1 MIPASGTQNEAWIVQ
16 GKGSPVRCIAL
27 PNNHDFFIQS
37 PYSAM
42 VMGNLS
48 AWSSL
53 AMALA

>member
-1 MIPASGTQNEAWIVQ
+1 MRPELCRGREVLD
-16 GKGSPVRCIAL
+16 PVRCITL

-53 AMALA
+53 ATALA